1 MLVADHQNITRFN
14 DLLDGIQLIHD
25 LTFGTQ
31 SDHDEV
37 HVEGFCGH
45 GDLINAFRENQ
56 IVVKRDGT
64 APVLSPDDISFFNI

>member
-1 MLVADHQNITRFN
+1 MPIADNQDIPRLD

-25 LTFGTQ
+25 FTFCTQ
-31 SDHDEV
+31 SDYDEV